1 MNFPFSLVREV
12 FLNPTVW
19 VLDSFT
25 VKKFDFKRQVSQHLL
40 LLNENRFKATLVQ
53 LRKVKPIKKLVKVK
67 ILINE
72 QDSNGLMEK
81 FIALFKSA
89 Q

>member
-1 MNFPFSLVREV
+1 MPFSLVREV

-19 VLDSFT
+19 VLESLT
-25 VKKFDFKRQVSQHLL
+25 VMKFDFKRQVSQHLL

-53 LRKVKPIKKLVKVK
+53 LRKVKPTKKLVKVK

-72 QDSNGLMEK
+72 QDSNGLMQK
-81 FIALFKSA
+81 FIALFNSA